1 MQWWQERRHAAVG
14 EEEMEEK
21 EGRGRKA
28 STKVMV
34 VLVEGE
40 LKEGETSSSIK
51 TNRVIGVSHWW
62 GVILVGKGHLNLEI
76 MSSNASLR
84 TCAKGRASS
93 LEGLLAMAE
102 GGLDCGKPL
111 AVPSST
117 SYPLPIPPT
126 LTSGG
131 HKHPERILVFP

>member
-1 MQWWQERRHAAVG
+1 MILVYICLQWWQERRHAAVG

-40 LKEGETSSSIK
+40 EGELKEGETSSSIK

-62 GVILVGKGHLNLEI
+62 GVILVGMEKGIE
-76 MSSNASLR
+76 
-84 TCAKGRASS
+84 T
-93 LEGLLAMAE
+93 
-102 GGLDCGKPL
+102 
-111 AVPSST
+111 
-117 SYPLPIPPT
+117 
-126 LTSGG
+126 
-131 HKHPERILVFP
+131 

>member
-62 GVILVGKGHLNLEI
+62 GVILVGMEKGIETKI
-76 MSSNASLR
+76 S
-84 TCAKGRASS
+84 C
-93 LEGLLAMAE
+93 LAMQ
-102 GGLDCGKPL
+102 
-111 AVPSST
+111 V
-117 SYPLPIPPT
+117 
-126 LTSGG
+126 
-131 HKHPERILVFP
+131 

>member
-1 MQWWQERRHAAVG
+1 MKGIGSLVYICLQWWQERRHAAVG

-62 GVILVGKGHLNLEI
+62 GVILVGMEKDI
-76 MSSNASLR
+76 
-84 TCAKGRASS
+84 
-93 LEGLLAMAE
+93 
-102 GGLDCGKPL
+102 
-111 AVPSST
+111 
-117 SYPLPIPPT
+117 
-126 LTSGG
+126 
-131 HKHPERILVFP
+131 